1 MTIQKSFQ
9 SIKRKNISKTVKPRL
24 TFSIKNNSYVLLLSL
39 SKPKFIHNTAHMYLQ
54 HISKQN
60 CNRLHNSCL
69 FTFILLKEFPLS
81 LRRCGRTADW
91 KAAYCTVL
99 AEAET
104 HEWIL
109 KAAALQTWRQA
120 AINGDTDK
128 PYVCIIAEL

>member
-39 SKPKFIHNTAHMYLQ
+39 SKPKFIRNTAHTYLQ
-54 HISKQN
+54 
-60 CNRLHNSCL
+60 NRIVTDYTTLVYSHL
-69 FTFILLKEFPLS
+69 FYMKEFPLS

-109 KAAALQTWRQA
+109 
-120 AINGDTDK
+120 
-128 PYVCIIAEL
+128 